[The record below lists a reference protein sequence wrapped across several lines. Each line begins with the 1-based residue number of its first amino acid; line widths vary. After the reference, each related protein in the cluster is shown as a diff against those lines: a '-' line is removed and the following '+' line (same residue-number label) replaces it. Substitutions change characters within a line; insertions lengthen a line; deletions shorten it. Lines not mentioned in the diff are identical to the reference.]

1 MKKIVGVIAVA
12 LLLAACGN
20 GEKRLFKQAQLAT
33 SKGNY
38 TQAMQLY
45 SRLIKQDP
53 KNASAYANRGILWE
67 RLPFKDAKER
77 AKNRAYAEQD
87 YLKAIELNPNIPET
101 YNNLGALYIDM
112 GRYSQAVYQLTDAI
126 IRKPNY
132 FTALMNRAIA
142 YSKMGR
148 SADALADFNSAFK
161 IRQDEPLLFL
171 NRGLTYFSLG
181 KYELAADDYTYLI
194 SLTPDDARPYLERAR
209 AFIKMGYP
217 SNAYADLEEAVTIKP
232 TYALAYYYMGD
243 LMYRKGETDYA
254 LGLLV
259 KSKELA
265 SQYVPTYDLM
275 GDMLAVE
282 DPVAATANYL
292 VAKKLD
298 PANAAKYERKIQLM
312 RTEAGR
318 ERVLAERFFPK
329 ENN

>member
-1 MKKIVGVIAVA
+1 MKKILGCAAAV
-12 LLLAACGN
+12 LLLAACSDGN
-20 GEKRLFKQAQLAT
+20 ERLFKQAQLAT

-45 SRLIKQDP
+45 SRLLKQDP
-53 KNASAYANRGILWE
+53 KNASALANRGILWE
-67 RLPFKDAKER
+67 RLLFENEKER

-87 YLKAIELNPNIPET
+87 YLKAIEANPNIPEI

-112 GRYSQAVYQLTDAI
+112 GRYVPAVYYLSDAI
-126 IRKPNY
+126 SLNPKY

-142 YSKMGR
+142 YFRMGR
-148 SADALADFNSAFK
+148 VTDSLADFNRAFR
-161 IRQDEPLLFL
+161 IRQDEPLLYL
-171 NRGLTYFSLG
+171 NRGLAYFASG
-181 KYELAADDYTYLI
+181 QYELALDDYTYLI

-209 AFIKMGYP
+209 AFIKAGYP
-217 SNAYADLEEAVTIKP
+217 AQAYADLEEAVSIKP

-243 LMYRKGETDYA
+243 LMFRRGETDYA

-275 GDMLAVE
+275 GDMLSVE
-282 DPVAATANYL
+282 DPVAATANYM

-298 PANAAKYERKIQLM
+298 PANAAKYDRKIKLM
-312 RTEAGR
+312 RTEEGR
-318 ERVLAERFFPK
+318 QRVLAERFFP
-329 ENN
+329 N

>member
-1 MKKIVGVIAVA
+1 MKKVLGLAAAV
-12 LLLAACGN
+12 LLLAACGSD
-20 GEKRLFKQAQLAT
+20 ERLFKKAQLAT
-33 SKGNY
+33 SKGNF

-53 KNASAYANRGILWE
+53 KNASAYANRGLLWE
-67 RLPFKDAKER
+67 RLPVKDAKER

-87 YLKAIELNPNIPET
+87 YRAAIDANPNIPEV
-101 YNNLGALYIDM
+101 YNNIGALYIDM
-112 GRYSQAVYQLTDAI
+112 GRYPQAVYYFTEALV
-126 IRKPNY
+126 RNPNY

-142 YSKMGR
+142 YSKQGR
-148 SADALADFNSAFK
+148 SMDALADYNSAFK
-161 IRQDEPLLFL
+161 LRQDEPLLYL
-171 NRGLTYFSLG
+171 NRGLTYYSLG
-181 KYELAADDYTYLI
+181 QYESALDDYTYLI

-209 AFIKMGYP
+209 AFIKLGYP
-217 SNAYADLEEAVTIKP
+217 ANAYADLEEAVTIKP

-243 LMYRKGETDYA
+243 LMYRRGETDYA

-275 GDMLAVE
+275 GDMLSVQ
-282 DPVAATANYL
+282 DPVAATANYM

-298 PANAAKYERKIQLM
+298 PANAAKYDRKINLM

-318 ERVLAERFFPK
+318 QRVLAERFFPG
-329 ENN
+329 N

>member
-1 MKKIVGVIAVA
+1 MKKIFGVAAAV
-12 LLLAACGN
+12 LLVAACGN
-20 GEKRLFKQAQLAT
+20 GDKRLFKQAQLAT

-53 KNASAYANRGILWE
+53 QNAAALANRGILWE
-67 RLPFKDAKER
+67 RLPFENAKER
-77 AKNRAYAEQD
+77 AKNRTYAEQD
-87 YLKAIELNPNIPET
+87 YLKSIQINPNIPET
-101 YNNLGALYIDM
+101 YNNLGALYIDT
-112 GRYSQAVYQLTDAI
+112 GNYAQAVYYLTEAI
-126 IRKPNY
+126 LRNPNY

-148 SADALADFNSAFK
+148 SSEALADFNSAFQ

-171 NRGLTYFSLG
+171 NRGLAYFDLG
-181 KYELAADDYTYLI
+181 QYEAALDDYTYLI

-209 AFIKMGYP
+209 VFIKMGYP
-217 SNAYADLEEAVTIKP
+217 ANAYADLEEAVTIKP

-275 GDMLAVE
+275 GDMLSVE
-282 DPVAATANYL
+282 DPVAATANYM

-298 PANAAKYERKIQLM
+298 PANAARYDRKIRLM
-312 RTEAGR
+312 RTEEGR
-318 ERVLAERFFPK
+318 QRVLAERFFP
-329 ENN
+329 N